1 MKIVSVL
8 AMFFAF
14 GFTTF
19 AQTKPDITL
28 IRKGNSLLAEKK
40 YNDAEIAYRKALQI
54 NSKNGTAV
62 YNLALA
68 LQLQKKTDEAIKQYE
83 VAVTLLTD
91 KLQKAGAYHNTGNA
105 LCMKQEWEKA
115 IEQYKA
121 ALKLNPTD
129 MDTKYNLAFAQSK
142 LKQQQQQQQ
151 QQQNNN
157 DKKKEPQK
165 NSSENKGGEGKED
178 KKNEQKPKPGEMTKE
193 QAQQLQK
200 AIQAQE
206 AKVNDKIQKSDKKA
220 IVTTNEKD
228 W

>member
-1 MKIVSVL
+1 ML
-8 AMFFAF
+8 AILFVFVVASS
-14 GFTTF
+14 

-54 NSKNGTAV
+54 NSKNGTAA

-83 VAVTLLTD
+83 LAISLLTD

-105 LCMKQEWEKA
+105 LCMTQEWEKA
-115 IEQYKA
+115 IEQYKS
-121 ALKLNPTD
+121 ALRLNPTD

-142 LKQQQQQQQ
+142 LKQQQQQ
-151 QQQNNN
+151 NNN
-157 DKKKEPQK
+157 DKKQEPQK
-165 NSSENKGGEGKED
+165 SSSENKGGEGKED
-178 KKNEQKPKPGEMTKE
+178 KKNEQKPNPGEMTKE

>member
-1 MKIVSVL
+1 MKIVSML
-8 AMFFAF
+8 AILFVFVVASS
-14 GFTTF
+14 

-54 NSKNGTAV
+54 NSKNGTAA

-83 VAVTLLTD
+83 LAISLLTD

-105 LCMKQEWEKA
+105 LCMTQEWEKA
-115 IEQYKA
+115 IEQYKS
-121 ALKLNPTD
+121 ALRLNPTD

-142 LKQQQQQQQ
+142 LKQQQQQ
-151 QQQNNN
+151 NNN
-157 DKKKEPQK
+157 DKKQEPQK
-165 NSSENKGGEGKED
+165 SSSENKGGEGKED
-178 KKNEQKPKPGEMTKE
+178 KKNEQKPNPGEMTKE

>member
-1 MKIVSVL
+1 ML
-8 AMFFAF
+8 AILFVFVVASS
-14 GFTTF
+14 

-54 NSKNGTAV
+54 NSKNGTAA

-83 VAVTLLTD
+83 LAISLLTD

-105 LCMKQEWEKA
+105 LCMTQEWEKA
-115 IEQYKA
+115 IEQYKS
-121 ALKLNPTD
+121 ALRLNPTD

-142 LKQQQQQQQ
+142 LKQQ
-151 QQQNNN
+151 NNN
-157 DKKKEPQK
+157 DNDKKQEPQK
-165 NSSENKGGEGKED
+165 SSSENKGGEGKED
-178 KKNEQKPKPGEMTKE
+178 KKNEQKPNPGEMTKE

>member
-8 AMFFAF
+8 TILFMFSISAF
-14 GFTTF
+14 T
-19 AQTKPDITL
+19 QTKPDITL
-28 IRKGNSLLAEKK
+28 IRKGNSLLTEKK

-54 NSKNGTAV
+54 NAKNGTAV
-62 YNLALA
+62 YNLGLA

-91 KLQKAGAYHNTGNA
+91 KLQKAGAFHNTGNA
-105 LCMKQEWEKA
+105 FCMKQAWEKA

-121 ALKLNPTD
+121 ALRLNPTD
-129 MDTKYNLAFAQSK
+129 MDTKYNLAYAQSK

-151 QQQNNN
+151 NNN
-157 DKKKEPQK
+157 DKKQEPQK

-178 KKNEQKPKPGEMTKE
+178 KKNEQKPRPGEMTKE

>member
-1 MKIVSVL
+1 MKIVSML
-8 AMFFAF
+8 AILFVFVVASS
-14 GFTTF
+14 

-54 NSKNGTAV
+54 NSKNGTAA

-105 LCMKQEWEKA
+105 LCMTQEWEKA

-121 ALKLNPTD
+121 ALRLNPTD

-142 LKQQQQQQQ
+142 LKQQQQQ
-151 QQQNNN
+151 NNE
-157 DKKKEPQK
+157 KKQEPQK

-178 KKNEQKPKPGEMTKE
+178 KKNEQKPNPGEMTKE

>member
-1 MKIVSVL
+1 MKIVSML
-8 AMFFAF
+8 AILFVFVVASS
-14 GFTTF
+14 

-54 NSKNGTAV
+54 NSKNGTAA

-91 KLQKAGAYHNTGNA
+91 KLQKAGAYHITGNA
-105 LCMKQEWEKA
+105 LCMTQEWEKA

-121 ALKLNPTD
+121 ALRLNPTD

-151 QQQNNN
+151 QQNNE
-157 DKKKEPQK
+157 KKQEPQK

-178 KKNEQKPKPGEMTKE
+178 KKNEQKPNPGEMTKE